1 MEYLNSKTNTLH
13 FQFRIIKNNFRD
25 KDHLC
30 NRYCGGSHTV
40 TTPEQRVMRVGHFME
55 QWGPEIS
62 PVNEVLIKG
71 TDGHVSIE

>member
-1 MEYLNSKTNTLH
+1 MHQVVKKSHH
-13 FQFRIIKNNFRD
+13 FNFRY

-55 QWGPEIS
+55 QWGPEIA
-62 PVNEVLIKG
+62 PLNEVLVKG
-71 TDGHVSIE
+71 TDGHVNVI